1 MTRFFGPLLVMY
13 GPGRLTLKLLC
24 PRKVRTL
31 TLTWGS
37 EVVDR

>member
-1 MTRFFGPLLVMY
+1 MSRFIGPLLVMLD
-13 GPGRLTLKLLC
+13 PGRLTVKLLC